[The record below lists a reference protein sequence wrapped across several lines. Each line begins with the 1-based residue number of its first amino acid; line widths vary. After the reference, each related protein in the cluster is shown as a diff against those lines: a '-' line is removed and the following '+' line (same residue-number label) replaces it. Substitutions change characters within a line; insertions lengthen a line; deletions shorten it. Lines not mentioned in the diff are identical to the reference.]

1 MQTADVDVELNLDID
16 LVFLK
21 FELYLHQNL
30 DLNLDS
36 NKLDLGLGL
45 ALARGPTRG
54 APQRVITLYEAPAS
68 LAISKKSGKLLQI
81 DLTQMNFPDL
91 PSPSRAVS

>member
-1 MQTADVDVELNLDID
+1 MINIDQDLARSRPRPRFTNFFMVE
-16 LVFLK
+16 VFLK

-30 DLNLDS
+30 DQNLDS

-54 APQRVITLYEAPAS
+54 APIYTTRHDIRFSKL
-68 LAISKKSGKLLQI
+68 ISI
-81 DLTQMNFPDL
+81 I
-91 PSPSRAVS
+91 R